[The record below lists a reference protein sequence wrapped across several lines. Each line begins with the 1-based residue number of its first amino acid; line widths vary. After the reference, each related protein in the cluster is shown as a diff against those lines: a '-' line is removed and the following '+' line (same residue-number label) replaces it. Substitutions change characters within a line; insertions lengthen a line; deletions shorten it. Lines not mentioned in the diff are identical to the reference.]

1 MAERFYVS
9 LILVVAGLAVSEAH
23 YWGYS
28 SHYRQSS
35 LPVSRSFSQ
44 SPRKSIF
51 QSSRPRLSVLGDR
64 FPSYADRCG
73 DCSAAPVSQVCGSDG
88 KTYRWDH
95 HCNILT
101 STLGLQ
107 ELLRA
112 GAGLLQE
119 VLGPAGGE
127 CRTMQGGLSRAPAGD
142 VHWVGTVQGQQQGLL
157 SPRLL
162 QVLLGS
168 YEAGA
173 AGQPGEVL
181 LPGQVRSDPRQQP
194 TDIIFHQSRQVFC
207 FRR

>member
-1 MAERFYVS
+1 MAERLYVS
-9 LILVVAGLAVSEAH
+9 LILLVAGVAVSEAH

-88 KTYRWDH
+88 KTYRWDN

-112 GAGLLQE
+112 GACLLQE

-127 CRTMQGGLSRAPAGD
+127 CRALQRGLSRASAGD
-142 VHWVGTVQGQQQGLL
+142 VHGLGPLQGQQQGLL

-162 QVLLGS
+162 QVLQGS
-168 YEAGA
+168 LQHRAVSWG
-173 AGQPGEVL
+173 GQVMLSGEV
-181 LPGQVRSDPRQQP
+181 SDKRDRPR
-194 TDIIFHQSRQVFC
+194 
-207 FRR
+207 

>member
-1 MAERFYVS
+1 M
-9 LILVVAGLAVSEAH
+9 GEAH

-142 VHWVGTVQGQQQGLL
+142 VHGLGPLQGQQQGLL

-162 QVLLGS
+162 QVLQGGLQHRAVSWG
-168 YEAGA
+168 
-173 AGQPGEVL
+173 GQVMLSGEVSNEGDRPASVIRL
-181 LPGQVRSDPRQQP
+181 INCQGR
-194 TDIIFHQSRQVFC
+194 
-207 FRR
+207 